1 MIPSLCRTWGQSGSC
16 VWVGCNLREARSRG
30 DNIWQKRKWSRAWSV
45 LGLRNTTEGKSFVFR
60 YSLMYKKVLWA
71 IRAVWLLHLKEK
83 GYGSISVIKAK
94 RARGGSQRENSGFNL
109 LSVQSPRDVGVAILP
124 KQNWVEENRLEAV
137 SQMCELMV
145 AQLIFE
151 IAGRVRIIGTF
162 TGTFLPGF
170 YSPDPIKTHTQL
182 NNS

>member
-1 MIPSLCRTWGQSGSC
+1 
-16 VWVGCNLREARSRG
+16 
-30 DNIWQKRKWSRAWSV
+30 
-45 LGLRNTTEGKSFVFR
+45 
-60 YSLMYKKVLWA
+60 MYKRVLWA
-71 IRAVWLLHLKEK
+71 IRAVSLLHLKEK
-83 GYGSISVIKAK
+83 GYGSISVIKTE
-94 RARGGSQRENSGFNL
+94 RTRGGSQRERSGFNL

-124 KQNWVEENRLEAV
+124 KQNWIEENRLEAV

-170 YSPDPIKTHTQL
+170 YSSDPIKTHTVQQL
-182 NNS
+182 LVTTKLQEHVREGKGRAVGRYGAAGIFFG